1 VQHLRYKY
9 INFLDSAIEK
19 ATNNQL
25 DSAKSE
31 EVDLVKEMET
41 ENQQINSEYLISLV
55 KDMESKTDN

>member
-1 VQHLRYKY
+1 MQHLRYKY

>member
-1 VQHLRYKY
+1 MQHLRYKY

-25 DSAKSE
+25 DLAKSE

>member
-1 VQHLRYKY
+1 MQHLRYKY

-31 EVDLVKEMET
+31 EVDLVKEMES

>member
-1 VQHLRYKY
+1 MQHLRYKY

-25 DSAKSE
+25 DLAKSE
-31 EVDLVKEMET
+31 EVDLVKEMES